1 MSRSRTATEVWKV
14 VYIAPHRAGAE
25 AAREALVGEGFM
37 VMVRPVQ
44 TAGSGRPCFEVLV
57 LKSEAMEATRI
68 LQGLLGRI
76 YGCDEA
82 WDA

>member
-1 MSRSRTATEVWKV
+1 MNRSKTATEVWKV

-25 AAREALVGEGFM
+25 AARGALVDEGFM

-44 TAGSGRPCFEVLV
+44 AAGTGRPCFEVLV
-57 LKSEAMEATRI
+57 LKSEAREATRI
-68 LQGLLGRI
+68 LHGLLGRI
-76 YGCDEA
+76 YGCDGS